1 MCRCWGRRR
10 GSSNRLGIDASL
22 RHVGPAR
29 EGGTDRLECGI
40 LYCGLMIAFLYSL
53 SDLSVAI
60 LFGSGVALVF
70 AIAPLLRVRLFG
82 HVSEANS
89 EIARTTMTT
98 ITGFTG
104 VVLAFSLVQAQGNL
118 RSVERTV
125 ANEALQLN
133 QMDRLLTDY
142 GDAKLAT
149 IREAVRAYAE
159 SIVADEWPQ
168 LSEHGSSQHTA
179 DLFRTLSQLILATQ
193 PTPGRQ
199 SVIYADLV
207 KTVDQLA
214 ESRENRLG
222 ETDLGL
228 PPIYWEVIGV
238 LLALLVGFAAFVEP
252 RCGRVLSLGGLGQAW
267 RYSSPWCSSLT
278 SHSLGTSP
286 SRRLRL

>member
-40 LYCGLMIAFLYSL
+40 LYRGLMIAFLYSL

-149 IREAVRAYAE
+149 IREAVRAM
-159 SIVADEWPQ
+159 P
-168 LSEHGSSQHTA
+168 
-179 DLFRTLSQLILATQ
+179 
-193 PTPGRQ
+193 
-199 SVIYADLV
+199 
-207 KTVDQLA
+207 
-214 ESRENRLG
+214 
-222 ETDLGL
+222 
-228 PPIYWEVIGV
+228 
-238 LLALLVGFAAFVEP
+238 
-252 RCGRVLSLGGLGQAW
+252 
-267 RYSSPWCSSLT
+267 
-278 SHSLGTSP
+278 SP
-286 SRRLRL
+286 SWLMNGRNSRSTAAVSTPQICSAPSRS